1 MTVEVNAAVGM
12 SLPGRVAGTKQCA
25 QCKLHLRV
33 ICTNPFRPPSCG
45 PDRKKQ
51 EFGAPAV
58 AVRQANTGSIRCPKG
73 SDIRLWLTRS
83 WS

>member
-12 SLPGRVAGTKQCA
+12 PLPGRVADTKQCV
-25 QCKLHLRV
+25 QCKLHRRV
-33 ICTNPFRPPSCG
+33 ICTSAFRLPSCG

-51 EFGAPAV
+51 EFWAPAV
-58 AVRQANTGSIRCPKG
+58 AVRQATTGGIRRPKG
-73 SDIRLWLTRS
+73 SGMRLWLTQP

>member
-12 SLPGRVAGTKQCA
+12 PLPGRVADTKQCV
-25 QCKLHLRV
+25 QCELHRRV
-33 ICTNPFRPPSCG
+33 ICTNAFRHPSLG

-51 EFGAPAV
+51 EFWEPAV
-58 AVRQANTGSIRCPKG
+58 AVRQTTTEGIRHPKG
-73 SDIRLWLTRS
+73 SGMHLWLTQA